1 MANRKATFAKR
12 QRETDLKD
20 HAKAKEGRRIARR
33 DTPKAGKGPEIAWDE
48 AVREDVSIEVTVDAG
63 PTPFET
69 DGVSPSAPE
78 PPRAPS
84 PQTSGMTPPPPAA
97 HPIVAAPPKK

>member
-33 DTPKAGKGPEIAWDE
+33 DTPKTSKGPEIAWDE
-48 AVREDVSIEVTVDAG
+48 AVREEISVEAPTDAG
-63 PTPFET
+63 PTPFENDSAGST
-69 DGVSPSAPE
+69 APE
-78 PPRAPS
+78 PPRPAAV
-84 PQTSGMTPPPPAA
+84 MTPMSSTS